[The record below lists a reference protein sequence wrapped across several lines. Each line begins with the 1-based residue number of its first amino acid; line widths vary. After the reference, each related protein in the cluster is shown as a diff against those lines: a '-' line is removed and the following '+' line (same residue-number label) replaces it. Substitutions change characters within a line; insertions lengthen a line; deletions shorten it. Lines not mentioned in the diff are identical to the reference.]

1 MPTYVM
7 LSRLTDEGA
16 RTIKHNP
23 DRINEVDEEMES
35 MGVRIV
41 QQYAVLGEY
50 DFVNIVEAP
59 DNMTITKA
67 SLEMGSRG
75 SVRIT
80 TLPAM
85 DVTELIAAHK
95 QD

>member
-1 MPTYVM
+1 MPVYVM

-23 DRINEVDEEMES
+23 DRITEVDAELEA
-35 MGVRIV
+35 MGVKV
-41 QQYAVLGEY
+41 LQQYAVLGEY

-80 TLPAM
+80 TLPAIEAA
-85 DVTELIAAHK
+85 DLIAAHK
-95 QD
+95 